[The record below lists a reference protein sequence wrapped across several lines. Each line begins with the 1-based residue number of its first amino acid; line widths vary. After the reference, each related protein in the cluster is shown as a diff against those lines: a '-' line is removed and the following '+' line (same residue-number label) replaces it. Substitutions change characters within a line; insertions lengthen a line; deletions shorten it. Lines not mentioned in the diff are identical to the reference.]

1 MGGGGR
7 ERAVRSRLLLM
18 LRGTRWLAEFQRRV
32 GKDGG
37 SGKSGGGG
45 GGVEALRCGGRR
57 VSCSHLEF
65 VHSETLSHSDVN
77 EQTRTSFVLIEL
89 VSSVYVAA

>member
-1 MGGGGR
+1 MEGGR
-7 ERAVRSRLLLM
+7 GGERDRVRSRLLLM

-45 GGVEALRCGGRR
+45 GGVEALRCGGKTRLTLTPWVCPQRDNVSQRR
-57 VSCSHLEF
+57 ERTDASI
-65 VHSETLSHSDVN
+65 VHFN
-77 EQTRTSFVLIEL
+77 
-89 VSSVYVAA
+89 